1 MIRKVVADSGNSGVD
16 SKGASNVAADP
27 QKVAQLINGCQGLVR
42 TIAWRVHQR
51 LPKTVDLDDLI
62 GYGQVGLAE
71 AARDFDEGKG
81 SQFVTYAWY
90 RVRGAILDGLS
101 RMTWFSPADYH
112 SGRYEAAANAVLT
125 TELGNADGTQQVD
138 WFTRTS
144 RSLGAAFVLTAFSG
158 MQGEP
163 GEPAIEDPRSPLESH
178 ELRDSVQKAI
188 ATLPDAERGMIEG
201 VYFEG
206 LTITQAGDRQQ
217 IDKSWASR
225 LHGRALELLA
235 AKLSDN
241 SPNFH

>member
-1 MIRKVVADSGNSGVD
+1 MG
-16 SKGASNVAADP
+16 ADP
-27 QKVAQLINGCQGLVR
+27 QKAAQLINGCQGLVR
-42 TIAWRVHQR
+42 TIAWRIHQR

-71 AARDFDEGKG
+71 AARDFDERKG
-81 SQFVTYAWY
+81 HQFVTYAWY

-125 TELGNADGTQQVD
+125 SELSNADGTQQVD

-158 MQGEP
+158 TMGEP
-163 GEPAIEDPRSPLESH
+163 GEPAIEDPRSPLESN
-178 ELRDSVQKAI
+178 ELQTSVRKAI
-188 ATLPDAERGMIEG
+188 ATLPEAERSMIEG

-206 LTITQAGDRQQ
+206 LTITQAGERQH

-235 AKLSDN
+235 TKLSDN